1 MYSEDDKT
9 ILNRMKKGVPSDI
22 DTSEGSFI
30 HDALSPV
37 SQEIAKQEINLDEIL
52 KRAFAITAAEN
63 GYSTEL
69 DNRCAEQGVIRKSGT
84 SSTGQVTFTGSENTV
99 VPEGTVV
106 ETLGG
111 LQYETTEAAVIN
123 GGFASVNIA
132 STLVGDKYNVPAS
145 TIVQLPVQVMGITK
159 VTNANPTS
167 GGTDVEDDESFLKRY
182 LAKVQNPASS
192 GNVSDYVEWA
202 ESVNGVGG
210 AKVFPLWNGNGTVKV
225 CIVDSNKEPAS
236 ETLVAA
242 VQNYIE
248 GVRPIGAAVTYKA
261 AEALNID
268 VSAKVVLSSGYTLQS
283 VKDNFSAS
291 LNAYIKAIAF
301 TNSYISNAK
310 VGDILLNT
318 AGVLDYSGL
327 TLNGSTSN
335 VGFKDE
341 EIPVLGTISLG
352 V

>member
-1 MYSEDDKT
+1 MYSEDDKV

-37 SQEIAKQEINLDEIL
+37 SQEIAKQEVNLDEIL

-63 GYSTEL
+63 GYSTDL
-69 DNRCAEQGVIRKSGT
+69 DNRCAEHGVIRKNGT
-84 SSTGQVTFTGSENTV
+84 SATGQVTFTGVENTI
-99 VPEGTVV
+99 VPKGTVV
-106 ETLGG
+106 QTSGG
-111 LQYETTEAAVIN
+111 LQYETTEAAVIKDGSALIN
-123 GGFASVNIA
+123 VA
-132 STLVGDKYNVPAS
+132 STSFGDKYNVPAS
-145 TIVQLPVQVMGITK
+145 TIVQLPVQVIGITK
-159 VTNANPTS
+159 VINANPTL
-167 GGTDVEDDESFLKRY
+167 GGTDVEDDESLLKRY
-182 LAKVQNPASS
+182 LAKVQEPASS
-192 GNVSDYVEWA
+192 GNVSDYLQWA

-210 AKVFPLWNGNGTVKV
+210 AKVFPLWNGNGTVKI

-236 ETLVAA
+236 KELVAA

-248 GVRPIGAAVTYKA
+248 TVRPIGAAVTYKS

-268 VSAKVVLSSGYTLQS
+268 VAAKVVLSNGYTLQG
-283 VKDNFSAS
+283 VKDNFSTA
-291 LNAYIKAIAF
+291 LNEYIKAIAF
-301 TNSYISNAK
+301 TNSYISSAK

-318 AGVLDYSGL
+318 VGVLDYSSLTINGL
-327 TLNGSTSN
+327 TSN

>member
-1 MYSEDDKT
+1 MYSEDDDV
-9 ILNRMKKGVPSDI
+9 ILNRMKNKVPSDI

-37 SQEIAKQEINLDEIL
+37 SEEIAKQEINLDEIL

-69 DNRCAEQGVIRKSGT
+69 DNRCAEQGVTRKKGT
-84 SSTGQVTFTGSENTV
+84 SSTGQVTFIGTESTV

-106 ETLGG
+106 QTSGG
-111 LQYETTEAAVIN
+111 LQYETTEAAVIK
-123 GGFASVNIA
+123 GGSALVNIA
-132 STLVGDKYNVPAS
+132 SVSAGDKYNVPAS
-145 TIVQLPVQVMGITK
+145 TIVQLPIQVMGITK
-159 VTNANPTS
+159 VINFNQTS
-167 GGTDVEDDESFLKRY
+167 GGTDVEDDESLLKRY
-182 LAKVQNPASS
+182 LAKVQSPASS
-192 GNVSDYVEWA
+192 GNVSDYLQWA

-210 AKVFPLWNGNGTVKV
+210 AKVFPLWNGNGTVKI

-236 ETLVAA
+236 EVLVAA

-248 GVRPIGAAVTYKA
+248 GVRPIGAAVTYKS

-268 VSAKVVLSSGYTLQS
+268 VSAKVVLSNGYTLQS
-283 VKDNFSAS
+283 VRDNFSTS
-291 LNAYIKAIAF
+291 LEEYIKAIAF
-301 TNSYISNAK
+301 TSSYISSAK

-318 AGVLDYSGL
+318 AGVLDYSSL
-327 TLNGSTSN
+327 TVNGSTSN